1 MAQTLSARK
10 RARQNV
16 RRADRNRPYRTR
28 AAHAVRDA
36 RDAIEDGD
44 PEAAGYVR
52 AAQAALDQAA
62 RRNIVHPNAAARR
75 KSRLVRALKAMQA
88 DA

>member
-1 MAQTLSARK
+1 MPQSASAKK
-10 RARQNV
+10 RVRQNT

-36 RDAIEDGD
+36 RDAIEDGN

-52 AAQAALDQAA
+52 EAQAALDQAA
-62 RRNIVHPNAAARR
+62 RRNIMHPNAAARR

-88 DA
+88 DD